1 MELLTNGGPKEPDM
15 FWAPWM
21 IGVPG
26 TLACFTSSAFSVVFR
41 HGSLAEPGHGH
52 LHPGI
57 PVMPEPP
64 VPAWQC
70 PHADPEAPAFTQ
82 LLAPPEPGVSLN

>member
-1 MELLTNGGPKEPDM
+1 MY
-15 FWAPWM
+15 
-21 IGVPG
+21 
-26 TLACFTSSAFSVVFR
+26 VVFWLL
-41 HGSLAEPGHGH
+41 SLLLAH
-52 LHPGI
+52 LHPGV